1 MLFCKKCGA
10 EVGETFR
17 FCEKCFA
24 NLSAPG
30 AVVNNSGIASAA
42 AERAE
47 NSGNFLPD
55 AFTANYDMS
64 GCRIGEYR
72 LSEKIGSYLGN
83 DFYLAVNI
91 CNGRK
96 AVVRY
101 FRIDDTEYSDKAA
114 ILCGQNLNE
123 LPKQALQICK
133 DECERFRKICDNIGI
148 PCSVM
153 GTEGFVSLNGQEGHL
168 FIIMDNCIPL
178 VLEMQKRSMTVREII
193 KIAAE
198 ICGYISEMERSN
210 IVNNSIDESNIV
222 VDSTGK
228 AQLCAEFDRAMQRNF
243 IVTPV
248 AQSYSMYLPPDFK
261 NDERCSVYS
270 LAVMLYRLLNGG
282 KPPYMNYFN
291 KAADYSD
298 FLRAEQKRNS
308 FLELQLP
315 ANAENMLG
323 NMLCSIIG
331 NDDWRSVKMSDVRNT
346 LENSLNYLSSA
357 ELDRKIS

>member
-1 MLFCKKCGA
+1 MLFCKNCGA
-10 EVGETFR
+10 EVEETFR

-24 NLSAPG
+24 NLGTPG

-42 AERAE
+42 AERAA
-47 NSGNFLPD
+47 NNGDFLPD
-55 AFTANYDMS
+55 AFTANYDLS

-83 DFYLAVNI
+83 DYYLAVNI
-91 CNGRK
+91 CDGSK
-96 AVVRY
+96 AAVRY
-101 FRIDDTEYSDKAA
+101 IRIDDFEYADKAA
-114 ILCGQNLNE
+114 ILCGLHSNE
-123 LPKQALQICK
+123 LPKQALQICS
-133 DECERFRKICDNIGI
+133 DECNRFKNICDNTGI
-148 PCSVM
+148 PCSVK
-153 GTEGFVSLNGQEGHL
+153 GTAGFISSNGKEGHI
-168 FIIMDNCIPL
+168 FIIMNECIPL
-178 VLEMQKRSMTVREII
+178 ALEMEQRSISVREII
-193 KIAAE
+193 KIAAD
-198 ICGYISEMERSN
+198 ICGFISELERSN
-210 IVNNSIDESNIV
+210 IVYNSIYESNIV
-222 VDSTGK
+222 MDSTGK
-228 AQLCAEFDRAMQRNF
+228 AQLCAEFDRAMQRKF

-248 AQSYSMYLPPDFK
+248 AQLCSMYLPPDFRQ
-261 NDERCSVYS
+261 NEGCSVYS

-291 KAADYSD
+291 KSADYSD

-323 NMLCSIIG
+323 NMLCGIIG
-331 NDDWRSVKMSDVRNT
+331 NDGWRSVKMSDVRNT